1 MCGCFRFKLYP
12 YVHSSEG
19 FLIMKKKNSYRISL
33 NIFALLHDIDVVFLA
48 NGYRL
53 LAITKSMIKVF
64 TSDILYLLLLSTSC
78 LVPEFLLYS
87 TKNVKITHWNS
98 DIEHCFHVYKGTFF
112 LMYPMCIML
121 MLYSCAPY
129 VYQNSSSLCHG
140 QWIILFS
147 SDCIIYCNLYL
158 CWTYI

>member
-1 MCGCFRFKLYP
+1 
-12 YVHSSEG
+12 VHSSEG

-87 TKNVKITHWNS
+87 TKNVKITH
-98 DIEHCFHVYKGTFF
+98 
-112 LMYPMCIML
+112 
-121 MLYSCAPY
+121 
-129 VYQNSSSLCHG
+129 
-140 QWIILFS
+140 
-147 SDCIIYCNLYL
+147 
-158 CWTYI
+158 